1 MNVINMRISRQSMA
15 LVGISLVLILAVI
28 LFGILPERH
37 SQDELRARMAELQ
50 TELDARKN
58 LRPLRK
64 SLEREKAE
72 AKRLSSLELASE
84 KRTSLPVQEIVPAL
98 AKLAGKVGLKDA
110 RILPQPETLD
120 AAALTMRV
128 TAVLRGDLE
137 SLRRFLLVLAAAPF
151 VQDVETLEISRPDQR
166 LEFAVGLRLKLEN
179 TRPGKDKAIGN
190 ARSGQAN
197 DQA

>member
-1 MNVINMRISRQSMA
+1 MA

-28 LFGILPERH
+28 LFGILPEWH

-50 TELDARKN
+50 TELDARNN

-72 AKRLSSLELASE
+72 AKRLSSLALASE
-84 KRTSLPVQEIVPAL
+84 KRPSLPVQEIVPAL
-98 AKLAGKVGLKDA
+98 AKLAGKAGLKDA

-120 AAALTMRV
+120 AATLTMRV

-179 TRPGKDKAIGN
+179 TRQGKDKAIEN